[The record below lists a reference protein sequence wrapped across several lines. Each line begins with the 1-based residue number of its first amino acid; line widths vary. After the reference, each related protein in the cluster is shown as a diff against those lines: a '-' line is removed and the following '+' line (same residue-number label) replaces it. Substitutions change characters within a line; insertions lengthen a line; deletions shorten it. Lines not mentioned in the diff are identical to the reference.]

1 MPRHGIQMTENS
13 QEKVN
18 DISPKI
24 SESFSYSWYPTQC
37 EIGSSSRE
45 ALTTNGSL
53 SQESYRVFKTDA
65 DEEMVVVEQK
75 ALDQG
80 AQRNPQ
86 FMLNLGNKFTDQ
98 QVRVLMKSWKELYD
112 KRQHARTSES
122 DWHDITDKVNMAPG
136 CAKTVKQVKKKFKN
150 LRDRYRVSKMK
161 NRKKSFGL
169 GKSVSYAQFE
179 QVYGEI
185 ESQEGRWRAR
195 EKRDDASKKTASTSS
210 KTGVTSNTTTS
221 TSRLN
226 SRESARNSQEAPKV
240 SPSYPNA
247 PFGTSHQ
254 SYTRSGQ
261 TIWNSISTTHL
272 SVPHAQGH
280 NSYQTTPSI
289 RVAGREGSLASG
301 TTGASEYLMGAS
313 TAPQRHADHG
323 ASLTSPSSAG
333 HLQDSQLVNAVRE
346 LQQQQI
352 TMQRDLNRS
361 MNQMEERILLE
372 VSTKIR
378 ESEDRFRQQIANALS
393 QLGNLIR
400 IT

>member
-1 MPRHGIQMTENS
+1 MTENS
-13 QEKVN
+13 QEKLK
-18 DISPKI
+18 DTSPKI

-45 ALTTNGSL
+45 ALATNGSL

-65 DEEMVVVEQK
+65 DEEMVVVEQR
-75 ALDQG
+75 APEQ
-80 AQRNPQ
+80 AVERNPQ
-86 FMLNLGNKFTDQ
+86 FTLNLGNKFTDQ

-161 NRKKSFGL
+161 NRKKSYGL
-169 GKSVSYAQFE
+169 GKSVSYVQFE

-185 ESQEGRWRAR
+185 ESQEGRWRTR
-195 EKRDDASKKTASTSS
+195 EKRDDASKKTESTCS

-226 SRESARNSQEAPKV
+226 SRDSARHSQEAPKV
-240 SPSYPNA
+240 SPSYPNP
-247 PFGTSHQ
+247 PFATSHQ
-254 SYTRSGQ
+254 SYSRPGQ
-261 TIWNSISTTHL
+261 TIWNSTTHL
-272 SVPHAQGH
+272 SVPHAQGQS
-280 NSYQTTPSI
+280 SYQTTPSI
-289 RVAGREGSLASG
+289 RIASN
-301 TTGASEYLMGAS
+301 GASEYVMGAS
-313 TAPQRHADHG
+313 TAPQRHSDHG
-323 ASLTSPSSAG
+323 GSLASPSSTG
-333 HLQDSQLVNAVRE
+333 HQQDTQLVNAVRE

-361 MNQMEERILLE
+361 IKQMEERILLE